1 MKEGSLRRMIDSMP
15 SWSRAVVAPWLAAV
29 GLLLWACES
38 PQSSTRTQAEKPRP
52 LAVTVPLQWP
62 RPRPPAAEPEPSAL
76 PGPADTEAEAHAPSL
91 IPFLTRPPGQGPRPA
106 AVQPPAPPPVT
117 PSAVRVALLL
127 PLSGRNAGL
136 GNAMVNAAQLALFDL
151 ADDRFELVLH
161 DTRGTPEGAAGA
173 AAMAIGDGASLILGP
188 LLSASVKAVAPAARA
203 ANVRVVAFSSD
214 RSVAGQGVY
223 TMGFFPGAGVE
234 RVVTFA
240 RSRGILRFAA
250 LAPESEYGATVVE
263 ALRRAAE
270 RVGAVV
276 TRVETYDPGEG
287 DFAAVVRRLAEYGP
301 RRQALMA
308 QRSALM
314 AQGDEIARQT
324 LRRLERLQTV
334 GDLPFDALLV
344 ADGGKRLQSIAAH
357 LPFYDVDP
365 AKVRMLGTGQWDE
378 PGIGAEPALV
388 GGWFAVP
395 PPAARADFVRQF
407 QRTYGHK
414 PPRLATLAYD
424 ATALAAVLARTD
436 GGADFSAEALTAP
449 RGFAGRDGIFR
460 FLPDGVAERGLA
472 VLKVLPRGFEV
483 IGRAPETFQPVTD

>member
-1 MKEGSLRRMIDSMP
+1 MIDSLS
-15 SWSRAVVAPWLAAV
+15 SWSRCAFVPWLTAV
-29 GLLLWACES
+29 GLLLSACES
-38 PQSSTRTQAEKPRP
+38 PQSRARTQAESAKP
-52 LAVTVPLQWP
+52 LAVTVPLQ
-62 RPRPPAAEPEPSAL
+62 RPRPLPPATVPPATVPPAPAPFPLPEPT
-76 PGPADTEAEAHAPSL
+76 DAEAHTPSL
-91 IPFLTRPPGQGPRPA
+91 IPFLTRTPGQGAPPA
-106 AVQPPAPPPVT
+106 VVQPPAPPPMT

-127 PLSGRNAGL
+127 PLSGRNARL

-151 ADDRFELVLH
+151 ADDRFELLIH
-161 DTRGTPEGAAGA
+161 DTRGTTEGAADA
-173 AAMAIGDGASLILGP
+173 ATLAIGDGASLILGP
-188 LLSASVKAVAPAARA
+188 LLSASVTAVAPAARA

-214 RSVAGQGVY
+214 RSVAGRGIF
-223 TMGFFPGAGVE
+223 TMGFFPGAGVK

-240 RSRGILRFAA
+240 RSRGILRFAV
-250 LAPESEYGATVVE
+250 LAPESEYGTTVVE

-270 RVGAVV
+270 EVGAVV

-287 DFAAVVRRLAEYGP
+287 DFAAVVRRLAQYGA

-308 QRSALM
+308 QRAALE
-314 AQGDEIARQT
+314 AQGGEIARRT
-324 LRRLERLQTV
+324 LRRLEKLQTV
-334 GDLPFDALLV
+334 GDLPFDALMV

-388 GGWFAVP
+388 GGWFAAP
-395 PPAARADFVRQF
+395 PPDARADFVRQF
-407 QRTYGHK
+407 LQVYGHK

-436 GGADFSAEALTAP
+436 GGPDFSAQALTAP
-449 RGFAGRDGIFR
+449 SGFAGRDGIFR
-460 FLPDGVAERGLA
+460 FLPDGMAERGLA

-483 IGRAPETFQPVTD
+483 IGKAPETFQPVTE

>member
-1 MKEGSLRRMIDSMP
+1 MIDSL
-15 SWSRAVVAPWLAAV
+15 SLWSRCAFAPWLAAV

-38 PQSSTRTQAEKPRP
+38 PQSRARTQAGSAEP
-52 LAVTVPLQWP
+52 LAVTVPLQ
-62 RPRPPAAEPEPSAL
+62 RPRPLPPATIQPAPAPWLEPSPLPEPT
-76 PGPADTEAEAHAPSL
+76 DAEAHSPSL
-91 IPFLTRPPGQGPRPA
+91 IPFLTRTPGQGPPPA
-106 AVQPPAPPPVT
+106 TVQPPAPPPMT

-127 PLSGRNAGL
+127 PLSGRNARL

-151 ADDRFELVLH
+151 ADDRFEMLIH
-161 DTRGTPEGAAGA
+161 DTKGTPEGAAEA
-173 AAMAIGDGASLILGP
+173 ATLAIGDGASLILGP
-188 LLSASVKAVAPAARA
+188 LLSASVSAVAPAARA
-203 ANVRVVAFSSD
+203 ANVQVVAFSSD
-214 RSVAGQGVY
+214 RSVAGQGIF
-223 TMGFFPGAGVE
+223 TMGFFPGAGVR

-250 LAPESEYGATVVE
+250 LAPESEYGTTVVE

-270 RVGAVV
+270 AVGAVV
-276 TRVETYDPGEG
+276 TRVETYDPFDG
-287 DFAAVVRRLAEYGP
+287 DFAAVVRRLAHYGS
-301 RRQALMA
+301 RRQALIA
-308 QRSALM
+308 QRSALE

-334 GDLPFDALLV
+334 GDLPFDALMV

-388 GGWFAVP
+388 GGWFAAP
-395 PPAARADFVRQF
+395 PPDARADFVRQF
-407 QRTYGHK
+407 LQVYGHK

-436 GGADFSAEALTAP
+436 GGPDFSAVALTAP
-449 RGFAGRDGIFR
+449 SGFAGRDGIFR
-460 FLPDGVAERGLA
+460 FLPDGAAERGLA
-472 VLKVLPRGFEV
+472 VLRVLPRGFEV
-483 IGRAPETFQPVTD
+483 IGEAPETFQPVTE

>member
-1 MKEGSLRRMIDSMP
+1 MKEVSLRRMIDSK
-15 SWSRAVVAPWLAAV
+15 SSSSRCAVAPWLAAV

-38 PQSSTRTQAEKPRP
+38 PQTATWLQAEKAKPP
-52 LAVTVPLQWP
+52 AVSAPLQWP
-62 RPRPPAAEPEPSAL
+62 RPLPPVAAPPAPSAL
-76 PGPADTEAEAHAPSL
+76 PEPVGAPTQTPSL
-91 IPFLTRPPGQGPRPA
+91 IPFLTRPPGQGPQPP
-106 AVQPPAPPPVT
+106 AVQPPAPPPVK

-127 PLSGRNAGL
+127 PLSGRNARL

-151 ADDRFELVLH
+151 ADDRFELLLH

-173 AAMAIGDGASLILGP
+173 AAMAIGDGASLMLGP

-214 RSVAGQGVY
+214 RSVAGEGVY

-250 LAPESEYGATVVE
+250 LAPESEYGQTVVE

-270 RVGAVV
+270 MVGAVV
-276 TRVETYDPGEG
+276 TRVETYDPGAG
-287 DFAAVVRRLAEYGP
+287 DFAAVVRRLADYDT

-308 QRSALM
+308 QRATLM

-324 LRRLERLQTV
+324 LRRLERLETV

-344 ADGGKRLQSIAAH
+344 ADGGKRLQSLAAH

-395 PPAARADFVRQF
+395 PPAARADFERQF
-407 QRTYGHK
+407 QQVYGHK

-436 GGADFSAEALTAP
+436 GGPDFSAEALTAP
-449 RGFAGRDGIFR
+449 SGFAGRDGIFR
-460 FLPDGVAERGLA
+460 FLPEGVAERGLV

-483 IGRAPETFQPVTD
+483 IGKAPETFQPVTD